1 MTPTPTGQSS
11 VNLLPENID
20 AFPKRMKLLIEHFKA
35 QGGAAEIARRC
46 GFSEGVIRSWR
57 DGATDPS
64 RARCVQLAEG
74 TGASL
79 LWLITGDGPMWPS
92 LQGNASD
99 QSQDLSLETL
109 KLAVQTVEE
118 ARQIVSLPLSPEKA
132 GEVVSLVY
140 QLLCSGLAEAEI
152 IPITRQA
159 LKVAKGEAGNA
170 GGSTAAAGRQA
181 AGSNR

>member
-1 MTPTPTGQSS
+1 MSQRAYAEQIGVPLKTFQTYEQGKREPDMRTLTGIYGQGWNLNWLLMGEGPERLEAIGVHGS
-11 VNLLPENID
+11 V
-20 AFPKRMKLLIEHFKA
+20 
-35 QGGAAEIARRC
+35 
-46 GFSEGVIRSWR
+46 
-57 DGATDPS
+57 
-64 RARCVQLAEG
+64 
-74 TGASL
+74 
-79 LWLITGDGPMWPS
+79 
-92 LQGNASD
+92 

-118 ARQIVSLPLSPEKA
+118 ARQIVSLSLSPEKA

-170 GGSTAAAGRQA
+170 GGSTATAGRQA

>member
-1 MTPTPTGQSS
+1 MMGVAKRTYASYERNERVP
-11 VNLLPENID
+11 D
-20 AFPKRMKLLIEHFKA
+20 ALMLVPLIE
-35 QGGAAEIARRC
+35 
-46 GFSEGVIRSWR
+46 EGWSGDW
-57 DGATDPS
+57 
-64 RARCVQLAEG
+64 LL
-74 TGASL
+74 TGRGHERP
-79 LWLITGDGPMWPS
+79 GDGLPDS
-92 LQGNASD
+92 ATA

-118 ARQIVSLPLSPEKA
+118 ARQIVSLSLSPEKA

-170 GGSTAAAGRQA
+170 GGSTATAGRQA